1 MLCPSFEYG
10 LLNSET
16 YAKSLC
22 TCSSPVMSWFLNG
35 KLPETITVTPGKT
48 AQVVRATAKNR
59 YLEEVIVAATSS
71 ASTGS

>member
-1 MLCPSFEYG
+1 
-10 LLNSET
+10 
-16 YAKSLC
+16 
-22 TCSSPVMSWFLNG
+22 MSWFLNG